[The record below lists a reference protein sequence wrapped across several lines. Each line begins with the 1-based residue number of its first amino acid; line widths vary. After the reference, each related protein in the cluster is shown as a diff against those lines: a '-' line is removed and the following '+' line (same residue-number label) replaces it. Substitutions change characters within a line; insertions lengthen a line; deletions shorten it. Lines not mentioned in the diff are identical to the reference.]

1 MKKLSHKVF
10 FTIST
15 IFTIFLLTI
24 LTIFNYQDYNR
35 ENKSVSN
42 NLNIMNNINRN
53 IEEKEHG
60 NIFEKREEPN
70 NKIFMD
76 SVVYTIILD
85 ENNNINEII
94 SHSTDNKSES
104 IKEKAQNIINNK
116 KSNKTYIGNLY
127 FNKYS
132 YSFENNNI
140 LIIIDNS
147 KTNEKLFSTLRL
159 SVIVF
164 IILEIAILI
173 ISKLITS
180 WITKP
185 VEEAF
190 NNQKRFIADASHELK
205 TPITVIMANAEAL
218 ENDRKEVKWLNN
230 IKSETE
236 RMNCL
241 VKDLLDLAKLDDN
254 ENKKLYSK
262 CNISKELEK
271 EVLVFESLA
280 YEKNL
285 KLDYKIEDNI
295 ELSCN
300 IDEIKQLLAILIDNA
315 LKHSN
320 KKESIKI
327 SLEKEKDEIILKV
340 TNKGDPIPIEEE
352 KKIFE
357 RFYRSDSS
365 RNRNE
370 NRYGLGLAIAKKI
383 VENHKGKIEAS
394 SNSGLTT
401 FKVVFKQK

>member
-1 MKKLSHKVF
+1 MKRLSHKVF

-24 LTIFNYQDYNR
+24 LSIFNYQDYNR
-35 ENKSVSN
+35 EKISITN
-42 NLNIMNNINRN
+42 NLNRMDNINRN
-53 IEEKEHG
+53 IEEP
-60 NIFEKREEPN
+60 EKRVEPN
-70 NKIFMD
+70 NRFFMD
-76 SVVYTIILD
+76 SVVYTILLD
-85 ENNNINEII
+85 GDNNIEEII
-94 SHSTDNKSES
+94 SHSTDSNSEN
-104 IKEKAQNIINNK
+104 IKEKAQNIINNNK
-116 KSNKTYIGNLY
+116 ANKTYIGNLY

-132 YSFENNNI
+132 YSFKNNNT
-140 LIIIDNS
+140 LIIIDNT
-147 KTNEKLFSTLRL
+147 KTNEKLLSTLRL
-159 SVIVF
+159 SIIVF
-164 IILEIAILI
+164 VILEIAVLI

-180 WITKP
+180 WITRP
-185 VEEAF
+185 IEEAF

-230 IKSETE
+230 IKSETKK
-236 RMNCL
+236 MNKL
-241 VKDLLDLAKLDDN
+241 VKDLLDLAKLEND

-280 YEKNL
+280 FEQGL
-285 KLDYKIEDNI
+285 SLDYKIEDNI
-295 ELSCN
+295 EFSCN
-300 IDEIKQLLAILIDNA
+300 IEEIKQLLAILLDNA
-315 LKHSN
+315 IKHSY

-340 TNKGDPIPIEEE
+340 INKGNPIPKEEE

-394 SNSGLTT
+394 STSRYTT
-401 FKVVFKQK
+401 FKVVFK